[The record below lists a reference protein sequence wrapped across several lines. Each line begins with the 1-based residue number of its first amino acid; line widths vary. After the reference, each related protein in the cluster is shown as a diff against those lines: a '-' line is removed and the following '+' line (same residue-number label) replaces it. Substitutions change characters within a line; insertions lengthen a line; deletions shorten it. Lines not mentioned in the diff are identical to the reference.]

1 MSDSIRDALLRAW
14 LHLVAAL
21 ELSDDELVDPGFV
34 SDVLGDLTTDLRSSL
49 SQSDRA
55 LLVELIRQHAARELD
70 PERREVFEET
80 PEHFALTDEP

>member
-1 MSDSIRDALLRAW
+1 MSDAIRDALLSAW
-14 LHLVAAL
+14 LDLVAAL
-21 ELSDDELVDPGFV
+21 ELSDDDLVDPGFV

-55 LLVELIRQHAARELD
+55 LLVKLIRQHAARESD

-80 PEHFALTDEP
+80 PEHFGLIDDP

>member
-1 MSDSIRDALLRAW
+1 MSDAIRDALLGAW

-34 SDVLGDLTTDLRSSL
+34 SDVLGDLTTDLRSRL

-55 LLVELIRQHAARELD
+55 LLVELIRQHAAREMD

-80 PEHFALTDEP
+80 PENFGLTDEP